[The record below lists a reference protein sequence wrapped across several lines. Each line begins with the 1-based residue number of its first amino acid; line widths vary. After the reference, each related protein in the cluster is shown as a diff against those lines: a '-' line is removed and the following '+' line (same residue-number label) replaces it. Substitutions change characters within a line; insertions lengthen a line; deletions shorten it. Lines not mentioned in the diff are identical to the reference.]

1 MTNNIEIS
9 KELLETTRKFHLM
22 AKTVINEYNKTMNP
36 FLTDKQFHAL
46 IYIQNSGKTELKNL
60 SKLMNVSTSSLC
72 ILLNKLVD
80 SGYVYREEDKKDRR
94 NTFYDITDDGLK
106 ILEIERVNRFKILND
121 KIDKLSEDKKIKFHE
136 TLLNL
141 KEIMD
146 EIF

>member
-1 MTNNIEIS
+1 MATNTDIS
-9 KELLETTRKFHLM
+9 KELLETTRKFHCM

-46 IYIQNSGKTELKNL
+46 IYMQNSGKIELKNL

-80 SGYVYREEDKKDRR
+80 NGYVYREEDKKDRR
-94 NTFYDITDDGLK
+94 NTFYDITDNGVK
-106 ILEIERVNRFKILND
+106 TLEIEKANRFKILDN
-121 KIDKLSEDKKIKFHE
+121 KIDKLSEDKKVKFYE
-136 TLLNL
+136 TLRNL

-146 EIF
+146 EIL

>member
-9 KELLETTRKFHLM
+9 KELLEATRRFHCM

-80 SGYVYREEDKKDRR
+80 NGYVYREEDKKDRR
-94 NTFYDITDDGLK
+94 NTFYDITDDGFK
-106 ILEIERVNRFKILND
+106 ILQIEKTNRFKILND
-121 KIDKLSEDKKIKFHE
+121 KLDKLSEDKKAKFYE

-141 KEIMD
+141 KEMMD
-146 EIF
+146 EIL

>member
-1 MTNNIEIS
+1 MANNIEIS
-9 KELLETTRKFHLM
+9 KELLETTRKFHYM
-22 AKTVINEYNKTMNP
+22 AKSVINEYNKTMNP

-46 IYIQNSGKTELKNL
+46 IYMQNSGKIELKNL

-80 SGYVYREEDKKDRR
+80 NGYVYREEDKKDRR
-94 NTFYDITDDGLK
+94 NTFYDITDDGVK
-106 ILEIERVNRFKILND
+106 TLEVEKTNRFKILDD
-121 KIDKLSEDKKIKFHE
+121 KVNKLSEDKKEKLHE